1 MWSVRAVIT
10 LNRCKSRSMRR
21 TKAHTPTCLGDY
33 INKNIQSALVIKD
46 GRTSTEP
53 RQALYI
59 RAEVD
64 EGKIYISTSAM
75 KQYLK
80 DIKLGV
86 REFES
91 NLERRGTL
99 KGKVRKQMASGW
111 KDAFGTTNIQA
122 YEIEM
127 DMTHLFPVDEEALV
141 SE

>member
-1 MWSVRAVIT
+1 
-10 LNRCKSRSMRR
+10 
-21 TKAHTPTCLGDY
+21 
-33 INKNIQSALVIKD
+33 
-46 GRTSTEP
+46 
-53 RQALYI
+53 
-59 RAEVD
+59 
-64 EGKIYISTSAM
+64 M

-127 DMTHLFPVDEEALV
+127 DMTHLFPINEEVLV